1 MNVEDLA
8 SFALRRVTAYE
19 GLAIDS
25 ATWTDAHTYH
35 QTAQRLHTRG
45 LHGWGIVSGL
55 DVTPVEP
62 PSRAVILQPGMA
74 IDREGNV
81 IRVAQP
87 VRLVIEESVTGTAHV
102 VLRFV
107 ETPVDSGTVPPSRVD
122 ELYQLIVGE
131 PAVGANDIEV
141 ARIAIDNATSAI
153 TRARDPLAPIA
164 HEIDGRFR
172 RHLRW
177 PSADTLV
184 VGQLVLADGSNAGVH
199 RQGLVNMLN
208 GLRASAPYVVQFLGD
223 VRAEDIAGSCNL
235 LYLCAAGPVRLT
247 AREGTQLLAFLR
259 GGGILFAE
267 PCVEMESSQKENGRF
282 VASFQRL
289 MADLKHE
296 LEPIGPGHPVFVAR
310 HVFGLPP
317 AGTGGQAAILGK
329 GNVILNPNDYGCC
342 WQGGP
347 TGKPLAREVIRGA
360 VEFAENVGWH
370 AANVASGT

>member
-1 MNVEDLA
+1 
-8 SFALRRVTAYE
+8 
-19 GLAIDS
+19 
-25 ATWTDAHTYH
+25 
-35 QTAQRLHTRG
+35 
-45 LHGWGIVSGL
+45 
-55 DVTPVEP
+55 
-62 PSRAVILQPGMA
+62 
-74 IDREGNV
+74 
-81 IRVAQP
+81 
-87 VRLVIEESVTGTAHV
+87 
-102 VLRFV
+102 
-107 ETPVDSGTVPPSRVD
+107 
-122 ELYQLIVGE
+122 
-131 PAVGANDIEV
+131 
-141 ARIAIDNATSAI
+141 
-153 TRARDPLAPIA
+153 
-164 HEIDGRFR
+164 
-172 RHLRW
+172 
-177 PSADTLV
+177 
-184 VGQLVLADGSNAGVH
+184 
-199 RQGLVNMLN
+199 
-208 GLRASAPYVVQFLGD
+208 VQFLGD
-223 VRAEDIAGSCNL
+223 VRAEDIAASCNL

-289 MADLKHE
+289 MADLKQE